1 MERASL
7 STHNDAEEINCKKTV
22 LMEKR
27 WTGCGYG
34 ALGYAS
40 VELGGELV
48 EIGGLAGG
56 GSSLLKVVKKT
67 LLMKT
72 HLTCCRNRSGGPLD
86 FQCTSATFCV

>member
-1 MERASL
+1 MWLWHGERASL

-48 EIGGLAGG
+48 EIGCLAGWG
-56 GSSLLKVVKKT
+56 T
-67 LLMKT
+67 L
-72 HLTCCRNRSGGPLD
+72 HCCKCLNKLY
-86 FQCTSATFCV
+86 